1 MARCCRRRLATRLTN
16 GRDMTLV
23 RIATV
28 VEGHGEVTALPVVLR
43 RLAAEIAPA
52 CHLDLLRPYRQGR
65 DSLIKSGGIE
75 SIVESAFRQIGDDG
89 RILILLDADD
99 ACPAS
104 LAPELL
110 ARACSAR
117 PRLAFSI
124 VLANREFEAWFL
136 AAAPSIAG
144 CRGLADSLQAPT
156 DPEAPR
162 DCKGWLTEHRIDGR
176 PYKPVADQAA
186 LAARFDLHLAR
197 SKSASFD
204 KLWRDMERLMLGENR

>member
-1 MARCCRRRLATRLTN
+1 
-16 GRDMTLV
+16 MTVV

-28 VEGHGEVTALPVVLR
+28 VEGYGEVDALPVILR
-43 RLAAEIAPA
+43 RLCAEIAPA
-52 CHLDLLRPYRQGR
+52 CYLDLLRPYRHGR

-75 SIVESAFRQIGDDG
+75 SVVESAARQIGDDG
-89 RILILLDADD
+89 RMLILLDADD
-99 ACPAS
+99 ECPAS

-110 ARACSAR
+110 TRAHIAR
-117 PRLAFSI
+117 PKFASSV

-144 CRGLADSLQAPT
+144 YRGLADGLQTPA

-197 SKSASFD
+197 SNSPSFG
-204 KLWRDMERLMLGENR
+204 KLWREMQRLLI